1 MNALLATE
9 LLLKL
14 LMQAQAIG
22 GVIAKAQ
29 SEGRDVTAAEL
40 DALKAADDAAKAKL
54 DDLIA
59 KS

>member
-14 LMQAQAIG
+14 LVQAQAIG

-29 SEGRDVTAAEL
+29 AEGRDVTAAEL
-40 DALKAADDAAKAKL
+40 DTLKAADDAAKAKL
-54 DDLIA
+54 DSMIA
-59 KS
+59 QG